1 MAHKKRVPLTLEE
14 KKMIF
19 QWTEGHPNETWE
31 QSIHWEVGSKNLEIY
46 GILLPQT
53 VKREKFRSRNKSSQ
67 LVPVK
72 IRAIVSDSS
81 GDILAEIDI
90 SGSNWKCFPLAK

>member
-1 MAHKKRVPLTLEE
+1 MTDKKRVLLTLEE

-19 QWTEGHPNETWE
+19 QWTEGHLNETWE
-31 QSIHWEVGSKNLEIY
+31 SIAIEVGSKNLEIY

-53 VKREKFRSRNKSSQ
+53 VKREKSRSRNKSSQ

-72 IRAIVSDSS
+72 IRPIVSDSS

>member
-1 MAHKKRVPLTLEE
+1 MNRMASQRNLGEHS
-14 KKMIF
+14 
-19 QWTEGHPNETWE
+19 
-31 QSIHWEVGSKNLEIY
+31 QSIHREVGSKNLEIY

-53 VKREKFRSRNKSSQ
+53 VKREKSRSRNKCSQ

-72 IRAIVSDSS
+72 IRPIVSDSS

-90 SGSNWKCFPLAK
+90 SGSN

>member
-1 MAHKKRVPLTLEE
+1 MNRRASQRNFGEHSQ
-14 KKMIF
+14 F
-19 QWTEGHPNETWE
+19 
-31 QSIHWEVGSKNLEIY
+31 IHREVGSKNLEIY

-53 VKREKFRSRNKSSQ
+53 VKREKSRSRNKSSQ

-72 IRAIVSDSS
+72 IRPIVRDSS

-90 SGSNWKCFPLAK
+90 SGSN